1 MKLDDYIKIITCISS
16 VIALLNTYSK
26 LGDNA
31 KLSQDYFEKLLSI
44 YIKEYKE
51 NKKLNPIKFIKKRF
65 NISDYFIPS
74 YVFYLVD
81 KGEKEKLHKILIVDH
96 RDKFPNKKNR
106 IALGINNISLL
117 LVGII
122 SFIYYFVLAISIVG
136 MVFTIICLIVDLAF
150 SKTMNIENVHNLEII
165 LLVIVA
171 SAIIIWN
178 FFNITSKSDDYN
190 FKIKHIKK
198 IIKRKEK
205 QFKKSKGYYIN

>member
-122 SFIYYFVLAISIVG
+122 AFVYYFVLAIAIVG
-136 MVFTIICLIVDLAF
+136 MVFTIIFLIVDLAF

-171 SAIIIWN
+171 SAIIIWD
-178 FFNITSKSDDYN
+178 FFNITIKGDDYN

>member
-106 IALGINNISLL
+106 ITLGINNISLL

-122 SFIYYFVLAISIVG
+122 AFVYYFVLAIAIVG
-136 MVFTIICLIVDLAF
+136 MVFTIIFLIVDLAF

-171 SAIIIWN
+171 SAIIIWD
-178 FFNITSKSDDYN
+178 FFNITIKGDDYN